1 MKSAMKKTSL
11 REIRHSLGRYLAIF
25 FIVALGVIMFAGLR
39 VCREDMVA
47 TADQYFHDQELF
59 DYQIL
64 STIGYDPDSI
74 EDLMTVNGVRYAEL
88 GIRHDVIELLRD
100 GRECVVTAYS
110 LPDLINRPKLI
121 EGRFPRNERECVVDS
136 KFYDSTFIGTDFV
149 IAESNKEEDKEYFV
163 YDTYTI
169 VGLVQSPLYLNYERG
184 TSSVGNGS
192 VSSFAYFEREAFDS
206 DYETQLYVRMDCDEV
221 IYSEAYRNYVKA
233 HKKQV
238 EAVASQI
245 ANKRYQR
252 IYDEANEKI
261 VEAKEELDEKLE
273 DAKKELQK
281 AKEELDQAKE
291 DLTKKENEVNAQKKA
306 LEAMGIFEETWKTIE
321 EAREEIEEGEREY
334 EKGLSELEEE
344 KREALL
350 EIENA
355 KKELDEI
362 KNPTVYVLDRE
373 TNIGYASFDN
383 DSKIVNEIAAV
394 FPIFFFAVAAL
405 VCMTTMT
412 RMVEDER
419 TQIGVLKALGYT
431 ESAVMTKY
439 LFYSGS
445 AAFLGALF
453 GYLTGNLLFP
463 VAIWSAY
470 GMMYQFAPLTIVWDV
485 RIGVISVLVAVFC
498 SVGAT
503 YFSCAAQFHSSPAVL
518 IRPKAPKAGKRIFL
532 ERIGFIWK
540 KLGFLKKVSIRNVF
554 RYKRR
559 FVMMIMGIGGCTA
572 LVVTA
577 LGLEDSFSDIVRAQ
591 YREIA
596 VYDISITLGEEFE
609 SERRE
614 LLEEQLQEYLDS
626 YCYLESTNMSLVS
639 DKTTKSVNVLIP
651 LEQESFESH
660 YRFLDVR
667 TMEPLSY
674 PKKGE
679 IYITKRIA
687 KILDVSKGD
696 SLILRKEDGEAI
708 EVTVGAVCKNYVHNY
723 AFCAKETLPASIGD
737 EFEYKTVYA
746 NIKEELD
753 EHHVSASLL
762 SMKEIS
768 STSLNSDT
776 KEHFDSML
784 VSLNY
789 VVLMVILLAAALAF
803 VVLYNLT
810 NINITERIRE
820 IATIKVLGFYSYETA
835 SYVFRENLILTALG
849 AVIGLG
855 LGKLLHMFV
864 MNCISVEA
872 VTFDSRITV
881 MSYLLS
887 IMITFGFAVLVNLF
901 MLVKLEK
908 IKMAESLKS
917 VE

>member
-344 KREALL
+344 KGKHFLKLKTPKRSLM
-350 EIENA
+350 
-355 KKELDEI
+355 K
-362 KNPTVYVLDRE
+362 
-373 TNIGYASFDN
+373 
-383 DSKIVNEIAAV
+383 SKILRYMFLTAKQISDMR
-394 FPIFFFAVAAL
+394 AL
-405 VCMTTMT
+405 ITTVKSLMKS
-412 RMVEDER
+412 R
-419 TQIGVLKALGYT
+419 Q
-431 ESAVMTKY
+431 
-439 LFYSGS
+439 
-445 AAFLGALF
+445 
-453 GYLTGNLLFP
+453 
-463 VAIWSAY
+463 
-470 GMMYQFAPLTIVWDV
+470 
-485 RIGVISVLVAVFC
+485 
-498 SVGAT
+498 
-503 YFSCAAQFHSSPAVL
+503 YFQ
-518 IRPKAPKAGKRIFL
+518 
-532 ERIGFIWK
+532 
-540 KLGFLKKVSIRNVF
+540 
-554 RYKRR
+554 
-559 FVMMIMGIGGCTA
+559 
-572 LVVTA
+572 
-577 LGLEDSFSDIVRAQ
+577 SFS
-591 YREIA
+591 
-596 VYDISITLGEEFE
+596 L
-609 SERRE
+609 
-614 LLEEQLQEYLDS
+614 QLR
-626 YCYLESTNMSLVS
+626 
-639 DKTTKSVNVLIP
+639 
-651 LEQESFESH
+651 H
-660 YRFLDVR
+660 W
-667 TMEPLSY
+667 
-674 PKKGE
+674 
-679 IYITKRIA
+679 
-687 KILDVSKGD
+687 
-696 SLILRKEDGEAI
+696 
-708 EVTVGAVCKNYVHNY
+708 
-723 AFCAKETLPASIGD
+723 
-737 EFEYKTVYA
+737 
-746 NIKEELD
+746 
-753 EHHVSASLL
+753 
-762 SMKEIS
+762 
-768 STSLNSDT
+768 
-776 KEHFDSML
+776 
-784 VSLNY
+784 
-789 VVLMVILLAAALAF
+789 
-803 VVLYNLT
+803 
-810 NINITERIRE
+810 
-820 IATIKVLGFYSYETA
+820 
-835 SYVFRENLILTALG
+835 
-849 AVIGLG
+849 
-855 LGKLLHMFV
+855 
-864 MNCISVEA
+864 
-872 VTFDSRITV
+872 
-881 MSYLLS
+881 
-887 IMITFGFAVLVNLF
+887 FA
-901 MLVKLEK
+901 
-908 IKMAESLKS
+908 
-917 VE
+917 